1 MRRPSGH
8 EMLYCSGLST
18 QVIEMV
24 LPDEEGINAKVEEI
38 ERLIEDLQK
47 RKQELLKAKEVIG
60 AEMAVPKKGL
70 ESKDV
75 VRAEKPQPGSSPLS
89 EFEKSAT
96 ALEETLDSL
105 QWKSFKKK
113 EGEWTFLR
121 DRDGRL
127 MDELQSSKGFVDR
140 LRKENEIVVG
150 KYRYRVSEDRF
161 LNRYFVGT
169 KAV

>member
-1 MRRPSGH
+1 
-8 EMLYCSGLST
+8 MLYYSGLGT
-18 QVIEMV
+18 QEIEMV

-38 ERLIEDLQK
+38 DRLIEDLQK
-47 RKQELLKAKEVIG
+47 RKQELLKVKEAIG

-70 ESKDV
+70 ESRDV
-75 VRAEKPQPGSSPLS
+75 IRAEKPKPESSPLS
-89 EFEKSAT
+89 GFEKST
-96 ALEETLDSL
+96 NALEETLESL

-127 MDELQSSKGFVDR
+127 IDELQSSKGFVDR
-140 LRKENEIVVG
+140 MRKENEVVVG

>member
-1 MRRPSGH
+1 
-8 EMLYCSGLST
+8 MLYYRSLGT
-18 QVIEMV
+18 QEIEMV
-24 LPDEEGINAKVEEI
+24 LSDEEGINAKVEEI
-38 ERLIEDLQK
+38 DRLIEDLQK

-70 ESKDV
+70 ESGDV
-75 VRAEKPQPGSSPLS
+75 VRSERPKPEGSPLS
-89 EFEKSAT
+89 EFEKST
-96 ALEETLDSL
+96 NALEETLNSL

-127 MDELQSSKGFVDR
+127 KDELQSSKDFVDR
-140 LRKENEIVVG
+140 LRKENEVVVG

-161 LNRYFVGT
+161 LNRYFAGR
-169 KAV
+169 KAL